1 MIITDLV
8 GYDGT
13 DKLTDPAE
21 CRWNSMLPDLI
32 RIANKENAAKMISV
46 GHDFGSVCVSYLYCY
61 FPDRVVGLIIVN
73 LFRNSHPLYIDPS
86 QLPPPPQHHC
96 YSRSSEPSANPP

>member
-13 DKLTDPAE
+13 DKLTDPAK

-32 RIANKENAAKMISV
+32 RVADKENAAKIISV
-46 GHDFGSVCVSYLYCY
+46 GHDFGSVCAL
-61 FPDRVVGLIIVN
+61 
-73 LFRNSHPLYIDPS
+73 
-86 QLPPPPQHHC
+86 
-96 YSRSSEPSANPP
+96 